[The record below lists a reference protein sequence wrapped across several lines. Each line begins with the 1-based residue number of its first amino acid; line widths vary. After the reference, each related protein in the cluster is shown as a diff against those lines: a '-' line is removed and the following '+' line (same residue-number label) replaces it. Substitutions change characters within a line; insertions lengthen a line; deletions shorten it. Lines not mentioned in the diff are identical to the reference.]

1 MKKYGLS
8 IRTKIVL
15 TFVFLLLTGMF
26 LVAVVSIKMAERN
39 IARQKIDSAAILV
52 QNLADVIKQLSRDS
66 DIRENEPGDVQS
78 LLSSYL
84 SPSSFDYIAL
94 VRSDGVIVAEAAFET
109 INLPPLSAEA
119 KLQAPAER
127 PVCNLTGADNFSFFR
142 RDLHLAAVF
151 PIFKDGRRWGIIYAK
166 SLLGDLRQDMAQL
179 YKLTFF
185 YIVLDAVLLFLFGYL
200 LISRDVVR
208 PIRRLTSLVDTIGGG
223 DLGPFIHSEQQ
234 NEIGKLYHAFARM
247 DNRLGEQRKEIK
259 EYIAS
264 LENANRELKKV
275 QEEVIRSE
283 KLASVGRLAAG
294 VAHEIGNPLA
304 AIIGYVELLIQR
316 AVSKEEEQDFLR
328 RIASELQRI
337 NGIIRDLL
345 DYSRPSPQKIEG
357 VSVNDV
363 IEGSLSLLS
372 HQKVMRYVH
381 VQTALQP
388 DLPLARANAQ
398 QLKQVLIN
406 ILVNAADAMPIG
418 GDLRIKSGLKEILK
432 NDEKENNPP
441 ESPHTPLWKRG
452 AGGDFEGRQGGF
464 LDEYIVID
472 VEDSGTGIKPEDL
485 PRVFD
490 PFFTTKP
497 PGEGTGL
504 GLAISLRIMESFGG
518 KIDVKSTIGKGTKF
532 SLILRLW

>member
-8 IRTKIVL
+8 IRTKIAL

-26 LVAVVSIKMAERN
+26 LVALVSIKMAERS

-52 QNLADVIKQLSRDS
+52 QNLANVINELSRDS
-66 DIRENEPGDVQS
+66 DIRENGRGDIRS

-94 VRSDGVIVAEAAFET
+94 VRSDRTIVAEAAFEA
-109 INLPPLSAEA
+109 INLAPLSAEA
-119 KLQAPAER
+119 RLQAPAEK
-127 PVCNLTGADNFSFFR
+127 PAYKLTGADDFSLFR
-142 RDLHLAAVF
+142 RDLRLAAVF
-151 PIFKDGRRWGIIYAK
+151 PVFKDGRRWGIIYAG
-166 SLLGDLRQDMAQL
+166 SLLSDLRQDTSQL

-208 PIRRLTSLVDTIGGG
+208 PIRRLTSLVDTIGSG
-223 DLGPFIHSEQQ
+223 DPGPFIHPEQK

-264 LENANRELKKV
+264 LENANRELRKV

-304 AIIGYVELLIQR
+304 AIIGYVELLLQR
-316 AVSKEEEQDFLR
+316 AVSEEEERDFLG

-345 DYSRPSPQKIEG
+345 DFSRPSPQKIEG
-357 VSVNDV
+357 VSVNEV

-372 HQKVMRYVH
+372 HQKTMRYVH
-381 VQTALQP
+381 VQTDLQP

-398 QLKQVLIN
+398 QLKQVLVN
-406 ILVNAADAMPIG
+406 ILVNAAAAMPIG
-418 GDLRIKSGLKEILK
+418 GDLRIKSGLKEIAE
-432 NDEKENNPP
+432 NDEQQK
-441 ESPHTPLWKRG
+441 
-452 AGGDFEGRQGGF
+452 
-464 LDEYIVID
+464 YIVID
-472 VEDSGTGIKPEDL
+472 IEDSGTGIKSEDL
-485 PRVFD
+485 HRIFD
-490 PFFTTKP
+490 PFFTTKL

-518 KIDVKSTIGKGTKF
+518 KITVESTIGKGTKF
-532 SLILRLW
+532 SLILKAW

>member
-8 IRTKIVL
+8 IRTKIAL

-26 LVAVVSIKMAERN
+26 LVALVSIKMAERS

-52 QNLADVIKQLSRDS
+52 QNLANVINELSRDS
-66 DIRENEPGDVQS
+66 DIRENGRGDIRS

-94 VRSDGVIVAEAAFET
+94 VRSDRTIVAEAAFEA
-109 INLPPLSAEA
+109 INLAPLSAEA
-119 KLQAPAER
+119 RLQAPAEK
-127 PVCNLTGADNFSFFR
+127 PAYKLTGADDFSLFR
-142 RDLHLAAVF
+142 RDLRLAAVF
-151 PIFKDGRRWGIIYAK
+151 PVFKNGRRWGIIYAG
-166 SLLGDLRQDMAQL
+166 SLLSDLRQDTSQL

-223 DLGPFIHSEQQ
+223 DPGPFIHPEQK

-264 LENANRELKKV
+264 LENANRELRKV

-304 AIIGYVELLIQR
+304 AIIGYVELLLQR
-316 AVSKEEEQDFLR
+316 AVSEEEERDFLT

-345 DYSRPSPQKIEG
+345 DFSRPSPQKIEG
-357 VSVNDV
+357 VSVNEV

-372 HQKVMRYVH
+372 HQKTMRYIGI
-381 VQTALQP
+381 QTDLQP

-398 QLKQVLIN
+398 QLKQVVVN
-406 ILVNAADAMPIG
+406 ILMNAAGAMPIG
-418 GDLRIKSGLKEILK
+418 GDLRIKSGLKEIAE
-432 NDEKENNPP
+432 NDEQQK
-441 ESPHTPLWKRG
+441 
-452 AGGDFEGRQGGF
+452 
-464 LDEYIVID
+464 YIVID
-472 VEDSGTGIKPEDL
+472 IEDSGTGIKSEDL
-485 PRVFD
+485 HRIFD
-490 PFFTTKP
+490 PFFTTKL

-518 KIDVKSTIGKGTKF
+518 KITVESTIGKGTKF
-532 SLILRLW
+532 SLILKVLATE

>member
-15 TFVFLLLTGMF
+15 TLVFLLLTGMF
-26 LVAVVSIKMAERN
+26 LVAVVSIKMAERS

-52 QNLADVIKQLSRDS
+52 QNLSNVINQLSRDS
-66 DIRENEPGDVQS
+66 GILENGQDNIQS

-94 VRSDGVIVAEAAFET
+94 VRSDGVIIARAAFEA

-119 KLQAPAER
+119 KLQASAER

-151 PIFKDGRRWGIIYAK
+151 PIFKDGHRWGIIYAT
-166 SLLGDLRQDMAQL
+166 SLLRDLHQDMAQL

-185 YIVLDAVLLFLFGYL
+185 YIVLDAILLFLFGYL

-247 DNRLGEQRKEIK
+247 DKRLGEQRKEIK

-275 QEEVIRSE
+275 QEEIIRSE

-304 AIIGYVELLIQR
+304 AIIGYVELLLQR

-363 IEGSLSLLS
+363 IESSLSLLS

-381 VQTALQP
+381 VQTELQP

-406 ILVNAADAMPIG
+406 ILVNAAAAMPIG
-418 GDLRIKSGLKEILK
+418 GDLRIRSGLKEILK

-441 ESPHTPLWKRG
+441 KPPFSK
-452 AGGDFEGRQGGF
+452 GGQGGF

-518 KIDVKSTIGKGTKF
+518 KITVESSIGKGTKF
-532 SLILRLW
+532 SLILKVWAES